1 MKMRIALLG
10 CLVLAWHTA
19 MANVDCAKAPY
30 GESIAQYGRDEFQLG
45 IIAVAHAGHAASRP
59 RALFRK
65 ADKAMRAACLAKFHG
80 LHRSRYARLGVPPHA
95 LATESVGS
103 IAAVT
108 LAGTRPNPP
117 ETGTAALSSATA
129 SLAEPAKRP
138 AVSGEAPASSPRT
151 PIRYAQV
158 TSNFP
163 ACPRRVDLK
172 RFLVAALIDKAAW
185 PRAEA
190 TGKRH
195 GCIELHAGERVDRVR
210 TDRWS
215 GVAQVRPEG
224 RAGTYWTDAIVI
236 R

>member
-1 MKMRIALLG
+1 MKTRIALLG
-10 CLVLAWHTA
+10 CLVLGWHIA
-19 MANVDCAKAPY
+19 MANVDCARAPY

-45 IIAVAHAGHAASRP
+45 IIARAHAGHPASRP

-65 ADKAMRAACLAKFHG
+65 ADKAMRAACLAKFYG
-80 LHRSRYARLGVPPHA
+80 LHRSRYARLGVSPQG
-95 LATESVGS
+95 LASESVGS

-108 LAGTRPNPP
+108 LTGARPHPPEAGTPR
-117 ETGTAALSSATA
+117 LSSATA
-129 SLAEPAKRP
+129 SLPEPAKRP
-138 AVSGEAPASSPRT
+138 AASGEAPAASPRA
-151 PIRYAQV
+151 PLRYARV

-172 RFLVAALIDKAAW
+172 RFLVAALINKAAW
-185 PRAEA
+185 PQAEA

-195 GCIELHAGERVDRVR
+195 GCIELHAGDRVDRVR
-210 TDRWS
+210 TDRWN
-215 GVAQVRPEG
+215 GVAKVRPEG